1 MIVVKYLKIY
11 IYLTKNKKNTQ
22 LNIKLE
28 SFSLFYG
35 IVRVFGSFN
44 SFTTPCVVARKY
56 FVSHRF
62 GMVAR

>member
-1 MIVVKYLKIY
+1 MIVLKYLKIY

-22 LNIKLE
+22 LNVKLE
-28 SFSLFYG
+28 SFSLFYD
-35 IVRVFGSFN
+35 IVRVFGGFN
-44 SFTTPCVVARKY
+44 SLTTPCVVARKY